1 MSAPARPRDLGAA
14 GRKLW
19 ASILAAW
26 ELSEHELLILADACR
41 QADRAA
47 EARKLI
53 DAEGITVDSGRA
65 GLKPHPA
72 VAIERNAQASVV
84 TLLRSI
90 GITAAAE
97 QTRDRGGRFG
107 TLRAV

>member
-1 MSAPARPRDLGAA
+1 MSAPVRPKDLGPA

-19 ASILAAW
+19 AAIVAGW
-26 ELSEHELLILADACR
+26 ELADHEVLVLADACR

-47 EARKLI
+47 EARRLI
-53 DAEGITVDSGRA
+53 DAEGITVESGRA

-90 GITAAAE
+90 GIAAGAE
-97 QTRDRGGRFG
+97 QVRNRGGRFG